1 MLYYLIKNI
10 NESFVCLHGKKKKKK
25 KKKELEDLVSVIVV
39 NIFFSFEIS
48 FEHDKKNDTGINSAI
63 TCLIMMLGLLMI
75 KSITMLL

>member
-1 MLYYLIKNI
+1 M
-10 NESFVCLHGKKKKKK
+10 
-25 KKKELEDLVSVIVV
+25 SVIVV
-39 NIFFSFEIS
+39 NIFFFSFEMS